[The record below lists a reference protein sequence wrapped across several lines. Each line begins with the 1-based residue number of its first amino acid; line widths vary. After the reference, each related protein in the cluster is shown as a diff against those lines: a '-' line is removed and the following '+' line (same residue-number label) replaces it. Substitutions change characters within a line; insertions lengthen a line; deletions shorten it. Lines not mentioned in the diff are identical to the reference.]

1 MKYIKDTKGDKFM
14 TDFKVDQKTCIKKF
28 IRSLEDRHLRISKNK
43 STLSLLNNYDTL
55 AGIMVYTG
63 LVETY
68 GEELVH
74 ESMKEELGEGE
85 ALRRLYIKQRGML

>member
-1 MKYIKDTKGDKFM
+1 M

-85 ALRRLYIKQRGML
+85 ALHRLYIKQRGML